1 MSISQYG
8 VCKCWSK
15 LWMLGTVKSNWKY
28 FYLMDMHEW
37 YFMQIDSTRFQMQWC
52 FYRSVVKNS
61 PEMVRAS
68 LLPFFN
74 NAADDLAQVVD
85 NLNKGRFSHVKG
97 TITRGATSLDYV
109 HMVLLPVLSSM
120 FDHLGVNNFGPDL
133 IGKISC
139 MNLHVLFCWSK

>member
-1 MSISQYG
+1 M
-8 VCKCWSK
+8 
-15 LWMLGTVKSNWKY
+15 
-28 FYLMDMHEW
+28 
-37 YFMQIDSTRFQMQWC
+37 
-52 FYRSVVKNS
+52 VKNS

-120 FDHLGVNNFGPDL
+120 FDHLGAHNFGPDL
-133 IGKISC
+133 IGNTCLSL
-139 MNLHVLFCWSK
+139 LHLCHDIDMC